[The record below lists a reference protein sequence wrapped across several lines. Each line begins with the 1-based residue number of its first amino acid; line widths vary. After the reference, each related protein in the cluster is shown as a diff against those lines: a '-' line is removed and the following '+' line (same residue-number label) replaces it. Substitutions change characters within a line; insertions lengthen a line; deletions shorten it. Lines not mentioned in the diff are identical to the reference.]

1 MNTSGSITATVTPGG
16 TRGAR
21 LNVGLIGL
29 GRLGRIYARDL
40 SGRVP
45 RARLAAV
52 ADRDAGLAERIADD
66 FDVPR
71 WYGDPRAVIDDPS
84 VDAVV
89 IVTPTNTHRDL
100 VVAALERGKPVFCEK
115 PPALSIAE
123 VTDMKRAIVGTGG
136 FFQMGFMRR
145 FDPGYAAAYDQ
156 IQQGRIGR
164 PVVFKSSSRD
174 PFLPSL
180 EYADPRS
187 SGGLFVDMG
196 IHDFDLARWLVD
208 EVASVHALGAVL
220 QCPELRPL
228 GDIDNGIV
236 SLTFADGR
244 LGVVDLS
251 RKGVYGYDIRTEIL
265 GTEGAVQVGYLRETP
280 LLVLGKEG
288 VSHDV
293 VPYFMERFERSYV
306 AQLANFAANVVDGSA
321 PPVTI
326 DDGLEALRISLA
338 ATMACQSGRTV
349 HLSEI
354 ALS

>member
-1 MNTSGSITATVTPGG
+1 MAAGDTG
-16 TRGAR
+16 RAR
-21 LNVGLIGL
+21 LRVGLIGL

-40 SGRVP
+40 STRVP
-45 RARLAAV
+45 QARLAAV
-52 ADRDAGLAERIADD
+52 ADRDAALAEQIAAE

-71 WYGDPRAVIDDPS
+71 WYGEPRAIIDDPS

-100 VVAALERGKPVFCEK
+100 AVAALELGKPVFCEK
-115 PPALSIAE
+115 PPALSLGQVIEMKEAIA
-123 VTDMKRAIVGTGG
+123 RTGG

-145 FDPGYAAAYDQ
+145 FDPGYAAAHEQ
-156 IQQGRIGR
+156 IRQGRIGR

-174 PFLPSL
+174 PFPPSL
-180 EYADPRS
+180 EYVNPRN
-187 SGGLFVDMG
+187 SGGIFVDMG
-196 IHDFDLARWLVD
+196 IHDFDLARWLVGD
-208 EVASVHALGAVL
+208 VASVQAIGGVL
-220 QCPELRPL
+220 QCPELGTL

-265 GTEGAVQVGYLRETP
+265 GTDGALQVGYRRETP
-280 LLVLGKEG
+280 LLVLVKEG

-293 VPYFMERFERSYV
+293 VPYFMQRFERSYV
-306 AQLANFAANVVDGSA
+306 AQLENFAGNVLAGRT

-326 DDGLEALRISLA
+326 DDGIEALRVSLA
-338 ATMACQSGRTV
+338 ATMAWQSGRSV
-349 HLSEI
+349 RVVEMASQE
-354 ALS
+354 

>member
-1 MNTSGSITATVTPGG
+1 MADGD

-21 LNVGLIGL
+21 LKVGLIGL

-52 ADRDAGLAERIADD
+52 ADRDAGLAERIANE

-71 WYGDPRAVIDDPS
+71 WYGEPRAVIDDPS
-84 VDAVV
+84 VEAVV
-89 IVTPTNTHRDL
+89 IVTPTHTHRDL

-115 PPALSIAE
+115 PPALSIAD
-123 VTDMKRAIVGTGG
+123 VTEMKRAVVRTGG

-145 FDPGYAAAYDQ
+145 FDPGYAAAHEQ
-156 IQQGRIGR
+156 IRLGRIGR
-164 PVVFKSSSRD
+164 PVLFKSSSRD

-187 SGGLFVDMG
+187 SGGMFVDMG
-196 IHDFDLARWLVD
+196 IHDFDLARWLIGD
-208 EVASVHALGAVL
+208 VASVQAIGGVL
-220 QCPELRPL
+220 QCPELRAL

-251 RKGVYGYDIRTEIL
+251 RKGVYGYDIRTEVL
-265 GTEGAVQVGYLRETP
+265 GTDGALQVGYLRETP
-280 LLVLGKEG
+280 LLVLAKEG

-293 VPYFMERFERSYV
+293 VPYFMQRFERSYI
-306 AQLANFAANVVDGSA
+306 AQLENFAGNVLAGYT

-326 DDGLEALRISLA
+326 DDGMEALRVSLA
-338 ATMACQSGRTV
+338 ATMAWQSGRSV
-349 HLSEI
+349 HLSEM
-354 ALS
+354 ALT